1 MAWRAVGLESRLEKS
16 LDIVKVDE
24 DDDDDENDRFGDG
37 WVGNGI
43 GSCYDDEHV
52 YFYNDSHDGCGDGDD
67 YGDADGDGKSS

>member
-1 MAWRAVGLESRLEKS
+1 MTWRTVGLESRLEKS
-16 LDIVKVDE
+16 LVECDGSLT
-24 DDDDDENDRFGDG
+24 ENTGFGDG